1 MKEFDKIIGY
11 DAIKIEL
18 VRLCDILVNPEK
30 YKKFDVK
37 IPQGLLLYGE
47 PGVGKTLMAECF
59 IKASKRKCFRFR
71 KGKKDFDK
79 EICDLFDKAKENAPS
94 IVFLDD
100 MDKFAN
106 EDEENS
112 DAPEYVIVQSCIDF
126 VKDSDVFVVATAN
139 NIDNFPD
146 SLVRVG
152 RFSKCLEVEKPEGK
166 DCEKIMQYYLSKK
179 KNLEKFDYVEF
190 SKILNGMTCAELES
204 IINEAGIYAA
214 FDGKDVIEKSDM
226 LKACLRNFY
235 ESPEDSL
242 WTVKNPNEI
251 KRVAYHEAGHA
262 VVSELLRDE
271 SVSITSIANHTG
283 TIGGI
288 TKNYFNEETCWPDLD
303 FRIRAIKGL
312 LAGKAANEIVFG
324 EIDLGCGRDL
334 SLAFHRVEKLIDDNV
349 MLGFENFSSK
359 TDGDEK
365 RDRLSYIVSKE
376 IERYYKETKKML
388 IDNREFLDKIAN
400 ALLEKTT
407 LLMNDIQ
414 EIKKTCKIVR

>member
-11 DAIKIEL
+11 DAIKNEL
-18 VRLCDILVNPEK
+18 LRLCDILINPEK
-30 YKKFDVK
+30 YSKFDVK

-59 IKASKRKCFRFR
+59 IKASKRKCFKFR
-71 KGKKDFDK
+71 KTNDKFD
-79 EICDLFDKAKENAPS
+79 EELSALFDKAKENAPS

-100 MDKFAN
+100 MDKFASDES
-106 EDEENS
+106 EDS
-112 DAPEYVIVQSCIDF
+112 DSPEYFIIQSCIDY

-139 NIDNFPD
+139 DIGCFPD
-146 SLVRVG
+146 SLIRVG
-152 RFSKCLEVEKPEGK
+152 RFSKCLEIGKPEGK

-214 FDGKDVIEKSDM
+214 FEGKEIIERADM

-235 ESPEDSL
+235 DSPEDNL
-242 WTVKNPNEI
+242 LTVKNPNEI

-262 VVSELLRDE
+262 VVAEILRDE

-283 TIGGI
+283 SVGGI
-288 TKNYFNEETCWPDLD
+288 TKNYFNEDTCLIDLD
-303 FRIRAIKGL
+303 FKIRGIKCS
-312 LAGKAANEIVFG
+312 LAGKAASEIVFG
-324 EIDLGCGRDL
+324 ELDLGAGQDL

-359 TDGDEK
+359 SDGDEK

-376 IERYYKETKKML
+376 IEKYYYETKKIL
-388 IDNREFLDKIAN
+388 IDNREFLDKVAN

-414 EIKKTCKIVR
+414 EIKKSCKIVR